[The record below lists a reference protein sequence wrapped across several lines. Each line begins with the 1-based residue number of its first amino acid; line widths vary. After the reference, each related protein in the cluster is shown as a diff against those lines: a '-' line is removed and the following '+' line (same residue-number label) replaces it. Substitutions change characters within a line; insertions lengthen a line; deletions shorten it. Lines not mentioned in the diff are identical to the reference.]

1 MDRLIKE
8 KQLMFL
14 IFGGLFLL
22 ALLSNLYFFRIDFTV
37 SHSNTLSKVA
47 RDFYKELP
55 DTVRIT
61 YFISPSLKA
70 KHPGPQMIEDFLL
83 ELQAVSRGKIIVSIS
98 NPEKDTYRAES
109 LGIKPQQMQVVE
121 KSEQRIALVY
131 SGIAVEYLDRS
142 FALPVVITTDTLEYE
157 LLKGIR
163 ALVNQKENIAGIL
176 IGDGDKIFDQDYRYL
191 KSYLEKGGYTVQ
203 EIERGKRIETN
214 VAVLFVIGNSA
225 LTRYDAY
232 FIDQY
237 IMHGGRVFFAV
248 KGVNINPNYNLIAQ
262 PVMESG
268 IIDLLAS
275 YGIFIKRELVLDVS
289 NLTVPFQQPTYSG
302 MFTIQYV
309 PYPHWIVIDKKY
321 VNSNHILTAR
331 FNGMDLYWPS
341 PIEYNDNKAF
351 VIQSLIKTTPKAW
364 KQTKAFYTSPND
376 SRSYTLERTDTE
388 GSYVLGVAGEGILK
402 TAFADPGNLPQ
413 PESGQ
418 EEPVVSEIKESKTRL
433 VVITGSDSFSDLVEM
448 MQSDVNLNFAVSIAD
463 WLVQSDDLLSIRTRS
478 YKPERLDKIKDA
490 DVRTTVIILVYI
502 LTIGIIPLGFV
513 ITGLLLFNKRK
524 KKEQLARLA

>member
-1 MDRLIKE
+1 MDMLKKE
-8 KQLMFL
+8 KQLMIL
-14 IFGGLFLL
+14 IIAGLVLF
-22 ALLSNLYFFRIDFTV
+22 AVLSTLYFFRIDFTA

-47 RDFYKELP
+47 RNFYKELS

-83 ELQAVSRGKIIVSIS
+83 ELQAVSRGKIVVTLS
-98 NPEKDTYRAES
+98 NPEKDTYKAES

-142 FALPVVITTDTLEYE
+142 FALPAVIATDTLEYE

-163 ALVNQKENIAGIL
+163 ALVNQKENSAGIL
-176 IGDGDKIFDQDYRYL
+176 IGDGDKSFAQDYRYL
-191 KSYLEKGGYTVQ
+191 KAYLEKGGYTVQ
-203 EIERGKRIETN
+203 EIEKGKQIEKNIT
-214 VAVLFVIGNSA
+214 VLFVIGNSA

-248 KGVNINPNYNLIAQ
+248 KGVNINANYNLFAQ
-262 PVMESG
+262 PVSENG

-275 YGIFIKRELVLDVS
+275 YGIIVKRELVLDAS
-289 NLTVPFQQPTYSG
+289 NLTVPFQQPTYTG

-321 VNSNHILTAR
+321 VNANHLLTAR
-331 FNGMDLYWPS
+331 FNGLDLYWPS
-341 PIEYNDNKAF
+341 PIEYTDSNAF
-351 VIQSLIKTTPKAW
+351 SLVPIIKTTPKAW
-364 KQTKAFYTSPND
+364 KQTKAFYTAPND
-376 SRSYTLERTDTE
+376 SRSYTLERAETQ

-413 PESGQ
+413 GEPGQ
-418 EEPVVSEIKESKTRL
+418 ELPVVSAIKESKTRL
-433 VVITGSDSFSDLVEM
+433 VVVSGSDSFSDLVEM
-448 MQSDVNLNFAVSIAD
+448 MQSDINLNFAVSIAD

-478 YKPERLDKIKDA
+478 YQPERLDKIKDA
-490 DVRTTVIILVYI
+490 DTRATVIVLVYI
-502 LTIGIIPLGFV
+502 LTMGIIPAGF
-513 ITGLLLFNKRK
+513 IIAGLLMFNKRR